1 MSRPEEVM
9 REFRQEH
16 PDFDQRAQV
25 IQHENPLYVD
35 RNRTRVTIDFEG
47 LLTLR
52 EVYERLASLQ
62 TLTDNLVNIDYRKQE
77 DYC

>member
-1 MSRPEEVM
+1 MSRAEEVIH
-9 REFRQEH
+9 EFRQEH
-16 PDFDQRAQV
+16 ADYGQPVPA
-25 IQHENPLYVD
+25 NPLYVD

-52 EVYERLASLQ
+52 DVYERLASLE
-62 TLTDNLVNIDYRKQE
+62 TLTDNLVIIDYRKTE